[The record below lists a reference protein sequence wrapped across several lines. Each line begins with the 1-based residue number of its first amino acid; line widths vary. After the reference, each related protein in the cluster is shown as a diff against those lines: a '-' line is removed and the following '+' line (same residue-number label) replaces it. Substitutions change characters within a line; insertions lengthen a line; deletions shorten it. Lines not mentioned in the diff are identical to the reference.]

1 MYYVFAWCQAFR
13 LGFVGSSSGFKFNN
27 LDFSG
32 WWVLPFLNSGYI
44 YFTAKCCFNLQWFCF
59 GYKIMYVNPGLVWGL
74 QRSCAERKW
83 RWCSQ
88 PPTSLTTSARTL
100 EPWNGHETNPSQA
113 VRYLTAHFSD
123 SPFDTTLLCEWKAN
137 VRFDWLI
144 LQGHRNYIQGPFTR
158 SIPWKIKT
166 VTVPKW
172 KRVLCMFTSKRLEL
186 QYRSPNF
193 FQFARAFGEYQ
204 RVSLVASSLQQFL

>member
-1 MYYVFAWCQAFR
+1 MKVRVDDNGSPMSIKYKFESDNMMYYVFAWCQAFR

-88 PPTSLTTSARTL
+88 PPTLLQPAHEHWSPETGMKLTPHRPSDIWLHTFRTL
-100 EPWNGHETNPSQA
+100 
-113 VRYLTAHFSD
+113 
-123 SPFDTTLLCEWKAN
+123 LLIQHCCVNEKPTC
-137 VRFDWLI
+137 VLI
-144 LQGHRNYIQGPFTR
+144 G
-158 SIPWKIKT
+158 
-166 VTVPKW
+166 
-172 KRVLCMFTSKRLEL
+172 
-186 QYRSPNF
+186 
-193 FQFARAFGEYQ
+193 
-204 RVSLVASSLQQFL
+204 